1 MKDLRNDL
9 VLVGAINNIT
19 MTFPPFSLLTQPE
32 EIKEGM
38 FCDEKSIPE
47 RCTKNGIQL
56 CPCIHRLKIEL
67 NSIVELVIVDETAG
81 NIENN

>member
-1 MKDLRNDL
+1 
-9 VLVGAINNIT
+9 

-32 EIKEGM
+32 EIKEDM

-81 NIENN
+81 KIENMLNRKI